1 MRGRL
6 YVADPN
12 ARSIDPIDFIGMPI
26 LPDLILTPALTGA
39 SVEITS
45 HVSQTNFTLG
55 VGEQYSVIDLGNFAS
70 TYYAHFE
77 VPNGWY
83 Y

>member
-12 ARSIDPIDFIGMPI
+12 ARSIDPIDLIGMPV

-45 HVSQTNFTLG
+45 HVSQTNFSLR
-55 VGEQYSVIDLGNFAS
+55 VGERYSVIDLGNFAS